1 MPATA
6 TTRTRKDAP
15 PNLGKPVLA
24 GGAVVTREHPTR
36 GIEVVVIHRQRYG
49 DWTLPKGK
57 LEPGEALP
65 VCAVREVR
73 EETGVTIR
81 LGVPLDTIR
90 YEAGKAGLKKVD
102 YWGGTV
108 LEVVRRAPDAEVD
121 VVSWLPVRAA
131 LARLTYSH
139 DHFLV
144 QQYLEQPATTPLI
157 IVRHAKAMDRKDWSR
172 KDPARPL
179 NTRGRRQARMLVPM
193 LDGVRDHPVG
203 QLDLD
208 ALSQHAAAVRAP
220 PRVLDRVLQPADR
233 GGRQPTTPKGVAKLV
248 ARIRTAALAD
258 NQPTAIC
265 VHRPVLP
272 HILDALEIAPATLVT
287 GEFLVAHL
295 TAEGEV
301 HALERHRPQA

>member
-1 MPATA
+1 MPATV
-6 TTRTRKDAP
+6 TRSRRDP
-15 PNLGKPVLA
+15 PLNGKPVLA

-144 QQYLEQPATTPLI
+144 QQYLEQPATTPVI
-157 IVRHAKAMDRKDWSR
+157 ILRHAKAMERKDWSR

-179 NTRGRRQARMLVPM
+179 NTRGRRQARLLVPM
-193 LDGVRDHPVG
+193 LEAYGITRLVSSTATRCLSTLLPYAHQRESSIESYS
-203 QLDLD
+203 QLTEEEGSND
-208 ALSQHAAAVRAP
+208 A
-220 PRVLDRVLQPADR
+220 
-233 GGRQPTTPKGVAKLV
+233 KGVAKLV
-248 ARIRTAALAD
+248 ARIRTAAMAD

-272 HILDALEIAPATLVT
+272 HILEALEIAPSTLVT

-295 TAEGEV
+295 TAEGDV